1 MNQQAIQNYV
11 LMMLVILMPFLAI
24 ACSESGGSSST
35 EPFADE
41 PMIVDSVMCIDVD
54 QEKPNGI
61 TDTFY
66 KSDDRIYIWIY
77 WSNVEGT
84 STVKAV
90 WFKPNSDTPYLED
103 SQVVRSE
110 SGFAITW
117 FYLDKPVGG
126 FSTGEWSVE
135 IYLDDR
141 FQRSYLFTVMD

>member
-1 MNQQAIQNYV
+1 MSRKFIKKCF
-11 LMMLVILMPFLAI
+11 LIMSFILVSFWII
-24 ACSESGGSSST
+24 SCSESGGSSST

-41 PMIVDSVMCIDVD
+41 PMIIDSVMCIDVK

-61 TDTFY
+61 TDTFF
-66 KSDDRIYIWIY
+66 KSDDRIYVWLY

-84 STVKAV
+84 STVKAL
-90 WFKPNSDTPYLED
+90 WFKPDSDMPYLED

-141 FQRSYLFTVMD
+141 FQRSYLFTVKD